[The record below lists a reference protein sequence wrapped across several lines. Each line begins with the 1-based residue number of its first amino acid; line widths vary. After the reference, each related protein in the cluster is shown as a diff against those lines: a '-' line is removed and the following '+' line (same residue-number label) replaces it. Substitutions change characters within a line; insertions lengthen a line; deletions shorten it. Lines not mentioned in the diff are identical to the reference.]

1 MQLTWEMTYD
11 MNKVI
16 DQAENQLLTCDL
28 GWSLSFL
35 LTYGSFMIEKAHIFN
50 FSFEYTSVKPLTFLI
65 PFFHVL
71 NLDMILLENLQ
82 VKNPQQDLPVGIGIA
97 LSSCCILYMLVSAVI
112 VGLVPY
118 YALDPDTP
126 ISSAFAHYGMEWAA

>member
-1 MQLTWEMTYD
+1 
-11 MNKVI
+11 
-16 DQAENQLLTCDL
+16 
-28 GWSLSFL
+28 
-35 LTYGSFMIEKAHIFN
+35 MIEKAHIFN